1 MAKMMMLL
9 VVAISLILPAHRCRQ
24 PAHRPASDSTPN
36 PCFASH
42 SRDGFGKSVT
52 SVISPSNRLQTR
64 MNAGIRRLQLS
75 VIQRN
80 PDYSGFATHCFY

>member
-9 VVAISLILPAHRCRQ
+9 VVAMSLILPAQGCRQ
-24 PAHRPASDSTPN
+24 PAHWPASGSTADS
-36 PCFASH
+36 CFSSH

-52 SVISPSNRLQTR
+52 SVTCPSNRLQTR
-64 MNAGIRRLQLS
+64 MNAGFRRLQLS

-80 PDYSGFATHCFY
+80 PDYSSFATHCFY